1 MKKFIVILGIILT
14 SGIAALALSNKKAPE
29 ASAISQVK
37 IDKNELSAAKAQVN
51 STVKDNLTNAD

>member
-1 MKKFIVILGIILT
+1 MKKFIIILGIVLT

-29 ASAISQVK
+29 TIVSRVN

-51 STVKDNLTNAD
+51 NTVKDNLTNAD